1 MRQMRK
7 YRDYLVERLA
17 DCEEAIVYLQT
28 SLEEYQ
34 KDGDNAAF
42 LIALQ
47 SIAKAQAVNKELAS
61 QVYLL
66 SGIVRPLHAV
76 NMTEEIEDYNT
87 AIDTEPR

>member
-17 DCEEAIVYLQT
+17 DYDEAIVYLQT
-28 SLEEYQ
+28 SAEEYQ

-47 SIAKAQAVNKELAS
+47 SIANAQPENKDLIYKVRS
-61 QVYLL
+61 LSGLMYLL
-66 SGIVRPLHAV
+66 
-76 NMTEEIEDYNT
+76 T
-87 AIDTEPR
+87 